1 MFLHMSVILSGGVSG
16 RHWADPPGQTLPP
29 PPVTATSADGMD
41 PTGMYSCTFSVYS
54 LKTCCLQ
61 AVRKIFRE
69 SQISHLE
76 IPKTLQ
82 EDLVNKEIIN
92 SSLWEEYD
100 AET

>member
-1 MFLHMSVILSGGVSG
+1 MSVILSTGGCL
-16 RHWADPPGQTLPP
+16 ADTGQTPPGQTLPP
-29 PPVTATSADGMD
+29 VMATSADGMD